1 MSPLD
6 AEQPEFDFAAPA
18 SEQGYRQWRARLD
31 EQRRTFE
38 QRFGIVLAKP
48 VEVLLKNH
56 DFPLRGILQIVNPE
70 PSKAAPNQL
79 TLKLKNLEFKL
90 GDIVSITRVD

>member
-1 MSPLD
+1 MD

-18 SEQGYRQWRARLD
+18 SEQGYWQWRARLE
-31 EQRRTFE
+31 EQRRCFE
-38 QRFGIVLAKP
+38 RRFGIVLAKP

-56 DFPLRGILQIVNPE
+56 DLPLSGILQIVNPE
-70 PSKAAPNQL
+70 PSKVTPNQL

-90 GDIVSITRVD
+90 SDIVSITRAD

>member
-1 MSPLD
+1 MD
-6 AEQPEFDFAAPA
+6 AEQPEFDFTAPA

-31 EQRRTFE
+31 EQRRSLE

-48 VEVLLKNH
+48 VEILLKNH
-56 DFPLRGILQIVNPE
+56 DLPLRGILQIVTPE

-79 TLKLKNLEFKL
+79 TLKLRNLEFKL
-90 GDIVSITRVD
+90 SDIVSITRAD